1 MIFIYDLVFN
11 WSEKRRY
18 EFFEWNDDDEIEY
31 IKKIPVFKIDNFDSL
46 LNNTICVNKEF
57 LNKIYNQAEVYGSRK
72 AEKIEYAGL
81 FCNSD
86 LSKAIA
92 IEFNDMGTSIYKS
105 NIYFLDMEDVLDVA
119 SHCQEFHLNYQ
130 VLYLGNNSDC
140 YLTREEIIKKNFLIN
155 EINSAYRDNNVE
167 KLKYIYYEIF
177 GKEEANNNILR
188 DSLVKSLENE
198 FNSNH
203 EKLYN
208 LIKMPYFL

>member
-46 LNNTICVNKEF
+46 LDNTICVNQDF
-57 LNKIYNQAEVYGSRK
+57 LDKIYNQAEVYGSRK

-81 FCNSD
+81 FCNSE
-86 LSKAIA
+86 LNKAIA
-92 IEFNDMGTSIYKS
+92 IEFNEMGNSIYKS

-119 SHCQEFHLNYQ
+119 RHCTEFHLDYQ
-130 VLYLGNNSDC
+130 VVYSNNIGNC

-155 EINSAYRDNNVE
+155 EINNAYKDNNIE

-177 GKEEANNNILR
+177 GKEEANNNIIR
-188 DSLVKSLENE
+188 DTLVKSLENE